1 MTDLEAMKMRYSRR
15 SYLDT
20 PISKD
25 KLRILMDFIDKYNK
39 DCGLSIQFIENGS
52 EAFRGLSRSYGLFS
66 GVRSFFAMVGNTADE
81 YLKEKIGY
89 YGELLVLEATKLGLG
104 TCWVGGSFD
113 RKHCPCT
120 LTKSQSLVCV
130 ITVGNI
136 EDKQTFREK
145 AIYRLIHHK
154 RKPLEYFYTSDAANP
169 PEWFL
174 AGIRAAS
181 IAPSAANLQPV
192 HFNFKNGRVTAQ
204 VRNPIRDQIDLGIS
218 KAHFGLAAGGH
229 FEMGNQGAFR
239 L

>member
-1 MTDLEAMKMRYSRR
+1 MDL
-15 SYLDT
+15 
-20 PISKD
+20 IN
-25 KLRILMDFIDKYNK
+25 KYNI
-39 DCGLSIQFIENGS
+39 DGGLSIQFIENGS
-52 EAFRGLSRSYGLFS
+52 EAFRGLTRSYGLFG
-66 GVRSFFAMVGNTADE
+66 GVRSFFAMVGNTEDE

-89 YGELLVLEATKLGLG
+89 FGELLVLEATKLGLG

-120 LTKSQSLVCV
+120 LTRNQSLVCV

-136 EDKQTFREK
+136 EDKQTIREK
-145 AIYRLIHHK
+145 TIYRLIHHK
-154 RKPLEYFYTSDAANP
+154 RKPLEYFYTSDVTNP

-192 HFNFKNGRVTAQ
+192 HFILKNGSVTAQ
-204 VRNPIRDQIDLGIS
+204 VQNPQKDQIDLGIS
-218 KAHFGLAAGGH
+218 KVHFELATGGH
-229 FEMGNQGAFR
+229 FEMGYQGVFR